1 MVFKV
6 LVYGCMMSLSFHQLS
21 ESMSVSVPPVVYKS
35 LDEAILLI
43 MLCPP

>member
-1 MVFKV
+1 M
-6 LVYGCMMSLSFHQLS
+6 YLSFHQLS
-21 ESMSVSVPPVVYKS
+21 ESMSVSVPAVYKS